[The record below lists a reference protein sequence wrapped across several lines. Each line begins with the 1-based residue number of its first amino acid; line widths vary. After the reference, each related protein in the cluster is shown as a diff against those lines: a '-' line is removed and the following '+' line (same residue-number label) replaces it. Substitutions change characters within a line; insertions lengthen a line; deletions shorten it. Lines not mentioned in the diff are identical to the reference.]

1 MGKLLQTAVGKSL
14 FSINKDI
21 PSQIIVQGQALRDF
35 QKIRPGGW
43 RFFENSLHHNLI
55 RNFGCLSKSKTKNKH
70 EV

>member
-1 MGKLLQTAVGKSL
+1 MEKLLQTAVAKSL

-21 PSQIIVQGQALRDF
+21 ASQIIVQGQALRVV
-35 QKIRPGGW
+35 
-43 RFFENSLHHNLI
+43 FFENSLHNNLI